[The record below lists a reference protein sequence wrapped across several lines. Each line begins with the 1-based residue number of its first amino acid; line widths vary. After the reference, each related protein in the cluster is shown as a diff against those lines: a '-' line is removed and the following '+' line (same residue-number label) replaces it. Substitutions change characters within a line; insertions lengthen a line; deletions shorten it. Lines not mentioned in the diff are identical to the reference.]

1 MIFTLNIHIVCVAYE
16 AKTQDLSH
24 AILSPFH
31 NLVEL
36 HITLALFPI
45 RNRIAFC
52 VIKPLDL
59 WIFLLVFM
67 LSLYCTQC
75 TYCTVQHLLGVSNRV
90 EWFLKNKTTLIM
102 LLQIFLRPRLK
113 IALLKVAFSCI
124 WKIYICFILLYSILS
139 QTWNLP
145 PDVTSEPPFLSCV
158 SARTLLEKFG
168 RFHWL
173 MMITLL

>member
-1 MIFTLNIHIVCVAYE
+1 MNFFACFYAE
-16 AKTQDLSH
+16 F
-24 AILSPFH
+24 ILYS
-31 NLVEL
+31 V
-36 HITLALFPI
+36 
-45 RNRIAFC
+45 
-52 VIKPLDL
+52 
-59 WIFLLVFM
+59 
-67 LSLYCTQC
+67 
-75 TYCTVQHLLGVSNRV
+75 YCTVQHLLGVSNRV

-173 MMITLL
+173 MMITLRSMQQKRGLHQGHETCSITIYFKDLKL